1 MRSDKVFVNNLI
13 KILSLSPN
21 YFSAKWFND
30 FTLDKSIRSKNG
42 VIIFIDGSI
51 IRPRNIEIT
60 DEDKR
65 IISTLVKQVYERD
78 RDEII
83 DKLLEK

>member
-1 MRSDKVFVNNLI
+1 MRSDKVFVNNLV
-13 KILSLSPN
+13 KILSLFPN